1 MISGREKQRKK
12 TNRQKDPSIKIL
24 MISDREKQR
33 KRQTDRKKDL
43 TIKILM
49 ISGREKQRNGE
60 TEKETIRKTDR
71 QRQRNR

>member
-33 KRQTDRKKDL
+33 KRQTDKQTERK
-43 TIKILM
+43 I
-49 ISGREKQRNGE
+49 
-60 TEKETIRKTDR
+60 
-71 QRQRNR
+71 

>member
-1 MISGREKQRKK
+1 
-12 TNRQKDPSIKIL
+12 